1 MVKAQCLIEHLSP
14 TTDAMLPKEVG
25 FVFYSE
31 PPVIGPREDPC
42 SASMAHDAR
51 ISTWKPFS
59 AIMAPAVRE
68 PMSMAIDQQGEDIQK
83 RTSGTP
89 RTPNLCI
96 RRSSN
101 SGRAAAVVEVIAM
114 REVNNYYCCHWINTK
129 EWIYSQSCRSK
140 TVRLSF
146 VEHKRWFWKVHF
158 FPYNVVLF

>member
-1 MVKAQCLIEHLSP
+1 MVKAQCLIEPLSP

-68 PMSMAIDQQGEDIQK
+68 PMSMAIDHKEKISRREHQEHPGRPIYAYAEVAILEEQQ
-83 RTSGTP
+83 
-89 RTPNLCI
+89 
-96 RRSSN
+96 
-101 SGRAAAVVEVIAM
+101 
-114 REVNNYYCCHWINTK
+114 
-129 EWIYSQSCRSK
+129 
-140 TVRLSF
+140 
-146 VEHKRWFWKVHF
+146 RWWK
-158 FPYNVVLF
+158 